1 MLAGQHDRS
10 DAPGAAMLVF
20 HRHLGFAVRAK
31 LRHDPQYTHMRQ
43 HACQAVGKHNGEGQK
58 LRRFIA
64 GIAVHNTLI
73 ARAGVLGSLDSPC
86 DVETLLMGDDF
97 DLIVAAAIS
106 GSLYGLADDG
116 GDVRELHC
124 RDLAGRGDLTC
135 GGHDLAGH
143 TSGGIVLQAGV
154 HHGVRNGIAEFV
166 RVAFGDRL
174 GSQNIV
180 IFHFRVSPSWDDF
193 CEARAV

>member
-1 MLAGQHDRS
+1 MGKHDR
-10 DAPGAAMLVF
+10 
-20 HRHLGFAVRAK
+20 
-31 LRHDPQYTHMRQ
+31 
-43 HACQAVGKHNGEGQK
+43 EGQK
-58 LRRFIA
+58 LRCFIA
-64 GIAVHNTLI
+64 GIAIYNALI

-86 DVETLLMGDDF
+86 DVGTLLMGDDF

-116 GDVRELHC
+116 GDVRELGS
-124 RDLAGRGDLTC
+124 RDLTGHDDFAR

-143 TSGGIVLQAGV
+143 AGRGIVLQAGV

>member
-1 MLAGQHDRS
+1 MGQHD
-10 DAPGAAMLVF
+10 
-20 HRHLGFAVRAK
+20 
-31 LRHDPQYTHMRQ
+31 
-43 HACQAVGKHNGEGQK
+43 GKGQK
-58 LRRFIA
+58 LRCFIA

-86 DVETLLMGDDF
+86 DVGTLLMGDDF
-97 DLIVAAAIS
+97 DLVVAAAIS

-124 RDLAGRGDLTC
+124 RDLAGRDDLAR
-135 GGHDLAGH
+135 GGHDFAGH

-154 HHGVRNGIAEFV
+154 YHGVRNGVAELV

-174 GSQNIV
+174 CG
-180 IFHFRVSPSWDDF
+180 
-193 CEARAV
+193 